1 MMLVNRFTRSDDGL
15 GERVSAL
22 EATVQEG
29 SKNLCAKFQDV
40 KDDITE
46 LKANVKDDITELKTE
61 FSAMRDEMAE
71 MKGML
76 SHKTGM
82 ETAVAWVMRVV
93 QFVLGG
99 VILWGLQHLPLD
111 GSGHN

>member
-1 MMLVNRFTRSDDGL
+1 MMLVNRFTRSQADDTL

-22 EATVQEG
+22 EATVAEG
-29 SKNLCAKFQDV
+29 SKSLCAKFQDV
-40 KDDITE
+40 KEDISE
-46 LKANVKDDITELKTE
+46 LKSE

-93 QFVLGG
+93 QFVAGG
-99 VILWGLQHLPLD
+99 LILWGLQHWPLD

>member
-1 MMLVNRFTRSDDGL
+1 MMLVNRFTRQADDTL

-22 EATVQEG
+22 EATVTEG

-40 KDDITE
+40 KDDVNRLE
-46 LKANVKDDITELKTE
+46 GKVDALDQRL
-61 FSAMRDEMAE
+61 DEMKE
-71 MKGML
+71 LL

-93 QFVLGG
+93 QFVAGG
-99 VILWGLQHLPLD
+99 LILWGLQHWPLD

>member
-1 MMLVNRFTRSDDGL
+1 MMLVNRFTRQVDDSL

-22 EATVQEG
+22 EATVTEG

-40 KDDITE
+40 KDDVNRLE
-46 LKANVKDDITELKTE
+46 SKVDALDQRL
-61 FSAMRDEMAE
+61 DEMKE
-71 MKGML
+71 LL

-93 QFVLGG
+93 QFVAGG
-99 VILWGLQHLPLD
+99 LILWGLQHWPLD